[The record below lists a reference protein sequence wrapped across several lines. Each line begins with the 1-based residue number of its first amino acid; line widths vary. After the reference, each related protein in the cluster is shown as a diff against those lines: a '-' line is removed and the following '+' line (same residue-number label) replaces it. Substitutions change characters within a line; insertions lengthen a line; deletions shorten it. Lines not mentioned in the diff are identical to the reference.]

1 MLVVGS
7 EVSLWQPL
15 LVDWV
20 TWMRGSLRD
29 IALRVHVDVPQDL
42 INHVASGFVDVAIMY
57 APHDRP
63 GLKID
68 LIMEETLVLVTSDA
82 KRQLKGS
89 FDYVHV
95 DWGPEFALHHGINL
109 PDIIPNVSVNLG
121 PLGLEYVLQV
131 GGSGYFRMRAVEP
144 YLAAGRLHIVPGM
157 PQFSYPIY
165 SVQST
170 SADEA
175 IVGPA
180 VAGLRAVSAA
190 SIKLGDEAPSTRPAR
205 CAPGRSRRR

>member
-1 MLVVGS
+1 
-7 EVSLWQPL
+7 
-15 LVDWV
+15 
-20 TWMRGSLRD
+20 
-29 IALRVHVDVPQDL
+29 
-42 INHVASGFVDVAIMY
+42 
-57 APHDRP
+57 
-63 GLKID
+63 
-68 LIMEETLVLVTSDA
+68 
-82 KRQLKGS
+82 
-89 FDYVHV
+89 
-95 DWGPEFALHHGINL
+95 
-109 PDIIPNVSVNLG
+109 VNLG

-190 SIKLGDEAPSTRPAR
+190 SIIKLGDEAPSIRPAR
-205 CAPGRSRRR
+205 RAPRRSRRR